1 MFKFLVLWIGT
12 LLIFMAPASHA
23 SAPQVVVTI
32 KPIHEWGYGWRGL
45 SLFIIAWWGIAT
57 CL

>member
-45 SLFIIAWWGIAT
+45 SLFIN
-57 CL
+57 